1 MDKINTK
8 ICNPWNSRNR
18 LVSSKEIH
26 NILSRYGI
34 TKSYKNIS
42 LFQQSCIHT
51 SYKDKSEEWAKQSE
65 PMILLEKPSNCLP
78 LQVDDNEELEH
89 VGDGL
94 LSGIV
99 ADYLKQRYGGQGE
112 GFLTSLRT
120 AIVNNDSLGHLT
132 LKIGIDKHLIIS
144 RHQEEVCNG
153 RKNLRLLGSL
163 FEAWLGAIFYSEGGG
178 GRGFEATQT
187 FVISVIQKHVD
198 FVELI
203 TSNTNYKDQ
212 ILRFFQANYHVPPT
226 YKVIH
231 EEGPTHDRTFTIGVM
246 DLSGGIIASSS
257 AKNKKIAEQ
266 EASRLAL
273 EKLSLTLTRDANRD

>member
-1 MDKINTK
+1 MASNTANLNSK
-8 ICNPWNSRNR
+8 ICNPWNSRNK
-18 LVSSKEIH
+18 LINMKDV
-26 NILSRYGI
+26 NTILQKYGI
-34 TKSYKNIS
+34 KKYFKDIS
-42 LFQQSCIHT
+42 LFQQACIHT

-65 PMILLEKPSNCLP
+65 PMILLEKPSNCLS
-78 LQVDDNEELEH
+78 LQKDDNEELEH

-120 AIVNNDSLGHLT
+120 AIVNNDSLGVLAE
-132 LKIGIDKHLIIS
+132 KIGLNHHIIIS

-153 RKNLRLLGSL
+153 RRNLRLLGSL
-163 FEAWLGAIFYSEGGG
+163 LEAWLGAIFYSEGGG
-178 GRGFEATQT
+178 GRGFETTQT
-187 FVISVIQKHVD
+187 FIVSVIQKHID
-198 FVELI
+198 FVDLI

-212 ILRFFQANYHVPPT
+212 ILRFFQAEYHVPPT
-226 YKVIH
+226 YKVLH
-231 EEGPTHDRTFTIGVM
+231 EEGPTHDRLFTIGII
-246 DLSGGIIASSS
+246 DLSGNVIASAM

-273 EKLSLTLTRDANRD
+273 EILKK

>member
-1 MDKINTK
+1 MSQTQPSK
-8 ICNPWNSRNR
+8 ICNPWNNRNK
-18 LVSSKEIH
+18 LMSHKDIH
-26 NILSRYGI
+26 VILRTYGI
-34 TKSYKNIS
+34 TKNYKDIS
-42 LFQQSCIHT
+42 LFQQACIHT

-65 PMILLEKPSNCLP
+65 PMILVEKPNNCLQ
-78 LQVDDNEELEH
+78 LQKDDNEELEH

-132 LKIGIDKHLIIS
+132 DKIGMGKHLIIS

-153 RKNLRLLGSL
+153 RRNLRLLGSL
-163 FEAWLGAIFYSEGGG
+163 FEAWLGAIYYSENGG

-187 FVISVIQKHVD
+187 FVVHVIQKHVD

-212 ILRFFQANYHVPPT
+212 ILRFFQATYHVPPT
-226 YKVIH
+226 YKVLH
-231 EEGPTHDRTFTIGVM
+231 EEGPTHDRTFTIGIL
-246 DLSGGIIASSS
+246 DISGNVISSSS

-266 EASRLAL
+266 DASRLAL
-273 EKLSLTLTRDANRD
+273 EVLKTK

>member
-1 MDKINTK
+1 MSQAPK

-18 LVSSKEIH
+18 LMNHKDVHSVLKA
-26 NILSRYGI
+26 YGI
-34 TKSYKNIS
+34 QKFYKDIS
-42 LFQQSCIHT
+42 IFQQACIHT
-51 SYKDKSEEWAKQSE
+51 SYKDKSEEWAKQDE
-65 PMILLEKPSNCLP
+65 PMILFEKPENCLP
-78 LQVDDNEELEH
+78 LQKDDNEELEH

-132 LKIGIDKHLIIS
+132 EKIGLGKHLIIS

-153 RKNLRLLGSL
+153 RRNLRLLGSQ
-163 FEAWLGAIFYSEGGG
+163 FEAWLGAIYYSEGGG
-178 GRGFEATQT
+178 GRGFEMTQK
-187 FVISVIQKHVD
+187 FVVSVIQKHVD

-212 ILRFFQANYHVPPT
+212 ILRFFQAKYHVPPT

-231 EEGPTHDRTFTIGVM
+231 EEGPKHDRTFTIGLL
-246 DLSGGIIASSS
+246 DISGNIIASSS

-273 EKLSLTLTRDANRD
+273 DILKKNFSTTS

>member
-1 MDKINTK
+1 MTSLVSK
-8 ICNPWNSRNR
+8 ICNPWNSRNK
-18 LVSSKEIH
+18 LMSAKDV
-26 NILSRYGI
+26 NTILQKYGI
-34 TKSYKNIS
+34 KKYYKDIS
-42 LFQQSCIHT
+42 LFQQACIHT

-65 PMILLEKPSNCLP
+65 PMILLERPPNCLN
-78 LQVDDNEELEH
+78 LQVGDNEELEH

-120 AIVNNDSLGHLT
+120 AIVNNDSLGILT
-132 LKIGIDKHLIIS
+132 SKIGLQHHLVIS
-144 RHQEEVCNG
+144 RHQEEVCSG
-153 RKNLRLLGSL
+153 RRNLRLLGSL
-163 FEAWLGAIFYSEGGG
+163 LEAWLGAIYYSEGGG
-178 GRGFEATQT
+178 GKGFEATQT
-187 FVISVIQKHVD
+187 FVVSVIQKHVD

-212 ILRFFQANYHVPPT
+212 ILRFFQAKYHVPPQ
-226 YKVIH
+226 YKVLH
-231 EEGPTHDRTFTIGVM
+231 EEGPTHDRIFTIGIL
-246 DLSGGIIASSS
+246 DLSGNVIASSA

-273 EKLSLTLTRDANRD
+273 NVLNKITSDT

>member
-1 MDKINTK
+1 MSLSK
-8 ICNPWNSRNR
+8 ICNPWNSKNH
-18 LVSSKEIH
+18 LMTHTDLH
-26 NILSRYGI
+26 NLLQRYGI
-34 TKSYKNIS
+34 KKHYKDIS
-42 LFQQSCIHT
+42 LFQQACIHT

-65 PMILLEKPSNCLP
+65 PMILLERPSNCLP
-78 LQVDDNEELEH
+78 LQIGDNEELEH

-112 GFLTSLRT
+112 GFLTSIRT
-120 AIVNNDSLGHLT
+120 AIVNNDSLGVLT
-132 LKIGIDKHLIIS
+132 DKIGLGKHLIIS

-153 RKNLRLLGSL
+153 RHNLRLLGSQ
-163 FEAWLGAIFYSEGGG
+163 FEAWLGAIYYSEDGG
-178 GRGFEATQT
+178 GRGFEATQA
-187 FVISVIQKHVD
+187 FVITAIQKHVD

-212 ILRFFQANYHVPPT
+212 ILRYFQAEFHVPPT

-231 EEGPTHDRTFTIGVM
+231 EEGPTHDRTFTIGILDV
-246 DLSGGIIASSS
+246 SGNVIASSS

-266 EASRLAL
+266 DASRLAL
-273 EKLSLTLTRDANRD
+273 GILKNL

>member
-1 MDKINTK
+1 MATNSK

-18 LVSSKEIH
+18 LASSKDIH
-26 NILSRYGI
+26 TILSNYGI
-34 TKSYKNIS
+34 KKIYKDIS
-42 LFQQSCIHT
+42 LFQQACIHT
-51 SYKDKSEEWAKQSE
+51 SYKDKSEEWAKQAE
-65 PMILLEKPSNCLP
+65 PMILLERPPNCLP
-78 LQVDDNEELEH
+78 LQVGDNEELEH

-120 AIVNNDSLGHLT
+120 AIVNNDSLGYLT
-132 LKIGIDKHLIIS
+132 SKIGLEKHLIIS

-153 RKNLRLLGSL
+153 RKNLRLLGSQL
-163 FEAWLGAIFYSEGGG
+163 EAWLGAIFYSEGGG
-178 GRGFEATQT
+178 GKGFEATQT
-187 FVISVIQKHVD
+187 FVVNVIQKHVD

-212 ILRFFQANYHVPPT
+212 ILRFFQATYHVPPT
-226 YKVIH
+226 YKVLH

-246 DLSGGIIASSS
+246 DLSGGVIASSS
-257 AKNKKIAEQ
+257 AKNKKVAEQ

-273 EKLSLTLTRDANRD
+273 EKMSQQITR

>member
-1 MDKINTK
+1 MSQQTK
-8 ICNPWNSRNR
+8 ICNPWNSRNKIM
-18 LVSSKEIH
+18 SSKDIH
-26 NILSRYGI
+26 SVLSRYGI
-34 TKSYKNIS
+34 KKIYKDVS
-42 LFQQSCIHT
+42 LFQQACVHT

-65 PMILLEKPSNCLP
+65 PMILLEKPNNCLP
-78 LQVDDNEELEH
+78 LQKDDNEELEH

-120 AIVNNDSLGHLT
+120 AIVNNDSLGILT
-132 LKIGIDKHLIIS
+132 DKIGLGQHLIIS

-187 FVISVIQKHVD
+187 FVVTAIQKHTD

-212 ILRFFQANYHVPPT
+212 ILRYFQAEYHVPPQ

-231 EEGPTHDRTFTIGVM
+231 EEGPTHDRTFTIGIL
-246 DLSGGIIASSS
+246 DISGNVIASSS
-257 AKNKKIAEQ
+257 AKNKKQAEQ
-266 EASRLAL
+266 DASRLAL
-273 EKLSLTLTRDANRD
+273 EILQAK

>member
-1 MDKINTK
+1 MSQIQVSQSK

-18 LVSSKEIH
+18 LMNHKDVH
-26 NILSRYGI
+26 TILKSYGI
-34 TKSYKNIS
+34 SKYYKDIS
-42 LFQQSCIHT
+42 LYQQACVHT

-65 PMILLEKPSNCLP
+65 PMILLEKPHNCLP
-78 LQVDDNEELEH
+78 LQNGDNEELEH

-132 LKIGIDKHLIIS
+132 DKIGLGKHLMIS

-153 RKNLRLLGSL
+153 RRNLRLLGSQ
-163 FEAWLGAIFYSEGGG
+163 FEAWLGAIYYSEGGG
-178 GRGFEATQT
+178 GRGFETTQT
-187 FVISVIQKHVD
+187 FVVNVIQKHVD

-212 ILRFFQANYHVPPT
+212 ILRFFQGLYHVPPT
-226 YKVIH
+226 YKVLH
-231 EEGPTHDRTFTIGVM
+231 EEGPTHDRTFTIGIL
-246 DLSGGIIASSS
+246 DISGNVIASSS
-257 AKNKKIAEQ
+257 AKNKKVAEQ
-266 EASRLAL
+266 DVSRLAL
-273 EKLSLTLTRDANRD
+273 SILNKNFSTTN

>member
-1 MDKINTK
+1 MNQTQSK

-18 LVSSKEIH
+18 LLNHKDVH
-26 NILSRYGI
+26 TILKAYGI
-34 TKSYKNIS
+34 NKYYKDIY
-42 LFQQSCIHT
+42 LFQQACVHT
-51 SYKDKSEEWAKQSE
+51 SYKDKSDEWVKQAE
-65 PMILLEKPSNCLP
+65 PMILLDKPDNCLP
-78 LQVDDNEELEH
+78 LQKGDNEELEH

-132 LKIGIDKHLIIS
+132 DKISLGKHLIIS

-153 RKNLRLLGSL
+153 RRNLRLLGSQ
-163 FEAWLGAIFYSEGGG
+163 FEAWLGAIYYSEGGG
-178 GRGFEATQT
+178 GRGFETTQT
-187 FVISVIQKHVD
+187 FVINVIQKHVD

-212 ILRFFQANYHVPPT
+212 ILRFFQAEYHVPPT
-226 YKVIH
+226 YKVLH
-231 EEGPTHDRTFTIGVM
+231 EEGPTHDRTFTIGIL
-246 DLSGGIIASSS
+246 DISGNVIASSS

-266 EASRLAL
+266 DASRLAL
-273 EKLSLTLTRDANRD
+273 EVLKTNPK

>member
-1 MDKINTK
+1 MAQK
-8 ICNPWNSRNR
+8 ICNPWNPKNH
-18 LVSSKEIH
+18 LLSSKDLH
-26 NILSRYGI
+26 NILARYGI
-34 TKSYKNIS
+34 KKHYKDIS
-42 LFQQSCIHT
+42 LFQQACIHT

-65 PMILLEKPSNCLP
+65 PMILLEKPANCLP
-78 LQVDDNEELEH
+78 LQKGDNEELEH

-120 AIVNNDSLGHLT
+120 AIVNNDSLGLLT
-132 LKIGIDKHLIIS
+132 DKMGMGKHLIIS

-153 RKNLRLLGSL
+153 RHNLRLLGSL
-163 FEAWLGAIFYSEGGG
+163 FEAWLGAIYYSEGGG
-178 GRGFEATQT
+178 GRGFEATQA
-187 FVISVIQKHVD
+187 FVITAIQKHVD
-198 FVELI
+198 FVDLI

-212 ILRFFQANYHVPPT
+212 ILRYFQSEFHVPPT

-231 EEGPTHDRTFTIGVM
+231 EEGPTHDRMFTIGVM
-246 DLSGGIIASSS
+246 DISGNVIASSS

-266 EASRLAL
+266 DASRLAL
-273 EKLSLTLTRDANRD
+273 EILKKSYVTVN